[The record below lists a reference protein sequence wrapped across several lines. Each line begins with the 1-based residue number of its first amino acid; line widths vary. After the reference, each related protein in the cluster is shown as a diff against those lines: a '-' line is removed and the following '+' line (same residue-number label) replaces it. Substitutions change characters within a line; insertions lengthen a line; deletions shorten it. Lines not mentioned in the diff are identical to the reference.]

1 MKVRNIIISADCEL
15 TLVYCLTLTIDE
27 ITRYA
32 KRCGLEVDDVYE
44 VKPEELQ
51 YYCFDGRAWL
61 DTEKKEALVRKIIAK
76 VA

>member
-1 MKVRNIIISADCEL
+1 MKVRNIIISDDNEI

-27 ITRYA
+27 VTRYA
-32 KRCGLEVDDVYE
+32 KYCGLDVDDVYE

-51 YYCFDGRAWL
+51 YYCIDGRAWL
-61 DTEKKEALVRKIIAK
+61 DTEQKEEKVRTILSK